1 MTSLPRGV
9 PGRLEIH
16 ESDDGLIVYQ
26 ESTDR
31 VHHLNHTAAV
41 ILELCDGTRTVE
53 EIVRTVGE
61 VFGLKTPPEEQT
73 KACIQRLV
81 SEGLLYLGPSSD

>member
-26 ESTDR
+26 ASTDR

-41 ILELCDGTRTVE
+41 VLELCDGKHTVE
-53 EIVRTVGE
+53 DIIRTVGE
-61 VFGLKTPPEEQT
+61 VFGLETPPEEET
-73 KACIQRLV
+73 KACIRRLV
-81 SEGLLYLGPSSD
+81 NEGLLYLSPSSD